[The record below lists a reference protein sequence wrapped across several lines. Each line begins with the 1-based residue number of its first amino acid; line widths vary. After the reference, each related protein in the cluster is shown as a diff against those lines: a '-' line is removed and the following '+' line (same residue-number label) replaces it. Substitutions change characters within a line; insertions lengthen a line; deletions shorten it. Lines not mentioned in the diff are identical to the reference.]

1 MNIWSVSREY
11 AGIAEAGGVK
21 NVARSLAEAL
31 VRRGHRVTL
40 FIPLYACTDIDAVE
54 QFECVWHEPVFI
66 NRSGTSVP
74 VSFCHGM
81 LNGVDIVFISHRQ
94 FAEKKAVYVYTQ
106 EDEDVVPTHRHGTGH
121 IDALELNVIF
131 QKAVVAFGD
140 TCSQAD
146 APDIIHCQ
154 DATAA
159 LVPSLMHFKM
169 QLSPLSAQFF
179 KKTKCVVTIHNA
191 GPGYHHQ
198 FDSFEQASFIT
209 SLPASMLYEGLVG
222 QKVEPFMLAA
232 KHARLTTVSPQYAQ
246 EILNGTTET
255 DGLGKAFKESGI
267 SITGITNGIDFDN
280 YDPRN
285 TSKSHLPFAFDP
297 EHKELRGKYLCRKE
311 LLEKY
316 AHINAGPVSQV
327 VRFGHFAL
335 QEEAFVLISYHGR
348 IVHQKGIEILI
359 DASRQLLQKKLPVK
373 IVCIGQGE
381 SELEDK
387 LAFLSREFAGSFVFF
402 KGYDRSLSR
411 LCTASADFSL
421 FPSLFEPCGLEDFI
435 SQLYGTI
442 PLAHATGGL
451 CKIIDEE
458 TGFLYKPDTS
468 EKMLEILEPLI
479 RIKISAPDIFL
490 PMIAFAAQ
498 NTHAKYNWQYVA
510 AQYESLYN
518 EL

>member
-31 VRRGHRVTL
+31 VRRGHKVTL

-54 QFECVWHEPVFI
+54 QFECVWHEPVFV

-106 EDEDVVPTHRHGTGH
+106 EDENVIPSHRHGTGH
-121 IDALELNVIF
+121 VDALELNAIF

-140 TCSQAD
+140 TCAQSE

-169 QLSPLSAQFF
+169 QLSPLSAQFYEH
-179 KKTKCVVTIHNA
+179 TKCVVTIHNA
-191 GPGYHHQ
+191 GPGYHHH
-198 FDSFEQASFIT
+198 FDSLQSAAYIT
-209 SLPASMLYEGLVG
+209 SLPESMLKEGLVG
-222 QKVEPFMLAA
+222 QRVEPFMLASRY
-232 KHARLTTVSPQYAQ
+232 ARLTTVSPQYAR
-246 EILNGTTET
+246 EILDGTTET
-255 DGLGKAFKESGI
+255 DGLGQAFKAGGI
-267 SITGITNGIDFDN
+267 TITGITNGIDFDN
-280 YDPRN
+280 YDPRD
-285 TSKSHLPFAFDP
+285 THKSHLPFAFNP
-297 EHKELRGKYLCRKE
+297 EYKELDGKYKCRTV
-311 LLEKY
+311 LIQQY
-316 AHINAGPVSQV
+316 ASLDAQRVSGV
-327 VRFGHFAL
+327 SRFGHLAP
-335 QEEAFVLISYHGR
+335 QTEPFVLISYHGR
-348 IVHQKGIEILI
+348 IVHQKGIGTLI
-359 DASRQLLQKKLPVK
+359 EASRILLQKQLPVK
-373 IVCIGQGE
+373 IVCTGQGE
-381 SELEDK
+381 SELEDM
-387 LAFLSREFAGSFVFF
+387 LASLSREFVGRFVFF
-402 KGYDRSLSR
+402 KGYDRSLAR
-411 LCTASADFSL
+411 LCTASADFSV

-442 PLAHATGGL
+442 PVAHATGGL

-458 TGFLYKPDTS
+458 TGFLYKPGTC
-468 EKMLEILEPLI
+468 EKLLEILEPLV
-479 RIKISAPDIFL
+479 RIKASAPDIFL
-490 PMIAFAAQ
+490 PMISFAAK
-498 NTHAKYNWQYVA
+498 NTHALYNWQHVA
-510 AQYESLYN
+510 AQYETLYS